1 MIPLVSLLL
10 ALSLSTQVPAGGA
23 TQPSSAF
30 SGFETHF
37 LANGLKVW
45 FKQLPDDPVVS
56 ISVALPF
63 GADQDPPGKEQLAH
77 FTEHM
82 LFSDQPGLSEEE
94 IRREIEERG
103 GVYNASVTADRTFY
117 FVRIGKEHAL
127 FALDWLFRII
137 APHAMTPEVV
147 ELQREPVA
155 LELGARPRQFFD
167 WVWAYYLNPPFLR
180 LPGFWESEFG
190 IETRSRR
197 DYYPYRS
204 LHSIDSED
212 LRSFYDTY
220 YVPSQMTLTVAGD
233 LERETV
239 FERIEE
245 TFTRLAP
252 KEPPAPGERL
262 IDPARYRQSV
272 FWDFRSNVYLSDR
285 FKFYAPSAE
294 DEVMLIFLS
303 QFLGKR
309 LNDELRFGERKA
321 TYGIRVGI
329 AKRGQATY
337 LGISGGIKPSE
348 FEYARGVVERELEAL
363 RSGTLPQEQF
373 EADRD
378 AVTRQL
384 LVTNTASED
393 LERWV
398 SGYFYDPRV
407 YRDFPDLAAAFQTY
421 QKADVERFVAQH
433 FVPEREVLMVIHR
446 NPLTQGV
453 LALLVVALVWS
464 TLFAASRWLLR
475 RVDMTRIRYVARF
488 QVPRPYLLVSGLSY
502 FALVAVAARLLV
514 YGFEVFAVRWLI
526 PIESFVLQWSVYAV
540 MLATIVFLIIVSLA
554 HIPRKLLVFEDHVR
568 VKYLSYR
575 SIPIP
580 ADEVA
585 EVSLRRFRE
594 VWLTKRIWR
603 CVPLALGLLAP
614 AVYLERRGGGAYFF
628 DVRDKDELLAV
639 LRENSMPHSDAE
651 ATD

>member
-1 MIPLVSLLL
+1 MILASLLIL
-10 ALSLSTQVPAGGA
+10 AGLASQTQAGGEE
-23 TQPSSAF
+23 PLNAF
-30 SGFETHF
+30 ADIETHT

-45 FKQLPDDPVVS
+45 FKQLPGDPVVS

-63 GADQDPPGKEQLAH
+63 GADQDPPGKDQLAH

-94 IRREIEERG
+94 IRRQIEERG

-117 FVRIGKEHAL
+117 FVRIGKEHAQ

-137 APHAMTPEVV
+137 APHAMTPEIV

-155 LELGARPRQFFD
+155 LEVGARPRQFFD

-197 DYYPYRS
+197 DYYPFRS
-204 LHSIDSED
+204 LYSIGSED

-220 YVPSQMTLTVAGD
+220 YVPGLMTLTVSGD
-233 LERETV
+233 LQREDV
-239 FERIEE
+239 FQKIDE
-245 TFTRLAP
+245 TFAGLVP
-252 KEPPAPGERL
+252 KESPARSQPL
-262 IDPARYRQSV
+262 VDPARYRQGV
-272 FWDFRSNVYLSDR
+272 FWDFRSNVYFSDR

-348 FEYARGVVERELEAL
+348 FEYARDVVERELEAL
-363 RSGTLPQEQF
+363 RSGSLAEEEF
-373 EADRD
+373 EADRA

-398 SGYFYDPRV
+398 SSYFYDPRV
-407 YRDFPDLAAAFQTY
+407 HRDFPDLASAFGSY
-421 QKADVERFVAQH
+421 RKADVEAFVTQH
-433 FVPEREVLMVIHR
+433 FVPERRVLTVIYR
-446 NPLTQGV
+446 NPLTQGI
-453 LALLVVALVWS
+453 LALLIVVLVWS

-475 RVDMTRIRYVARF
+475 RVDMKRIRYVARF
-488 QVPRPYLLVSGLSY
+488 RVPRPYLLLAMLGY
-502 FALVAVAARLLV
+502 FAFVAAIARLIVFGFQLVAM
-514 YGFEVFAVRWLI
+514 RWLI
-526 PIESFVLQWSVYAV
+526 PIESFVLQWSVYAI
-540 MLATIVFLIIVSLA
+540 MLATAVFLFVLSLA
-554 HIPRKLLVFEDHVR
+554 AIPRKLLVFDDHVR
-568 VKYLSYR
+568 IKYLSFR
-575 SIPIP
+575 SLPIP

-585 EVSLRRFRE
+585 EVSLRRFSE
-594 VWLTKRIWR
+594 VWLTKRLWR

-614 AVYLERRGGGAYFF
+614 AIYLERRSGGAYFF
-628 DVRDKDELLAV
+628 DVRDRDELLAV
-639 LRENSMPHSDAE
+639 LRENSMPPSHID